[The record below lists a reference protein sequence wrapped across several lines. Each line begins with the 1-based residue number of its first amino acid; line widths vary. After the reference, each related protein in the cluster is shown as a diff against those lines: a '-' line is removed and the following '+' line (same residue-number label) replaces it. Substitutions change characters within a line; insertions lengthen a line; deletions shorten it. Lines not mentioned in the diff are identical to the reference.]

1 METICPAAG
10 RPVARRSRATLA
22 ALLLLCIPAL
32 ASGQKYPERVIRYV
46 VTDQPGSNIDAL
58 ARIVSER
65 LSEQFGQ
72 PVVVDNRAGAGGNIG
87 AEIGARAPADGH
99 TLVQLASTHA
109 ANASLYR
116 KLPYDLLRDFT
127 PVSQL
132 ASGPSVVV
140 VPASSPL
147 RSIGDLVRA
156 AKEKPGSVQYAS
168 AGTGTCTFLSA
179 ELFKR
184 QAGVDLMHVA
194 YKGGAPALTSVMT
207 GETGVYFSPL
217 APALPQIRQGR
228 LRALAVTSPKPLQV
242 LPDQPTVSDAGVPGY
257 QFSCWYG
264 LFVPAGTP
272 APIVSTLHGAVV
284 SMMGNAA
291 VRKRLEDLG
300 FLPVGDRPDQFA
312 AYVRAEVKSAR
323 ELVRGIEPQ

>member
-1 METICPAAG
+1 MQPI
-10 RPVARRSRATLA
+10 RPVAAKRAVPRGHA
-22 ALLLLCIPAL
+22 PWVALLVLCVPAS
-32 ASGQKYPERVIRYV
+32 ASAQRYPERAIRYV

-72 PVVVDNRAGAGGNIG
+72 PVIVDNRAGAGGNIG

-99 TLVQLASTHA
+99 TVVQLASTHA

-116 KLPYDLLRDFT
+116 KLPYDLLRDFA

-140 VPASSPL
+140 VPAASPL
-147 RSIGDLVRA
+147 RSIADLVRT

-184 QAGVDLMHVA
+184 QAAVDMMHVA
-194 YKGGAPALTSVMT
+194 YKGGAPAITSVLA
-207 GETGVYFSPL
+207 GETGVYFAPL

-242 LPDQPTVSDAGVPGY
+242 LPDLPTVSDAGVPGY

-264 LFVPAGTP
+264 MFVPTGTP
-272 APIVSTLHGAVV
+272 SPIVATLHGAVA
-284 SMMGNAA
+284 SMMNNTA
-291 VRKRLEDLG
+291 VRRRLEDLG
-300 FLPVGDRPDQFA
+300 FLPVGDRPEQFA